1 MIDANVSMITGDIKQ
16 EVKTKSVA
24 AIFLSILIIAATI
37 TLAVLY
43 IQKADNCY
51 LYLETGFLKILMHGK
66 ECK

>member
-1 MIDANVSMITGDIKQ
+1 MKQ
-16 EVKTKSVA
+16 EVKTKSIVA
-24 AIFLSILIIAATI
+24 ISLSILIIAATLI
-37 TLAVLY
+37 LAILY